1 MGYLGG
7 QDISASCF
15 LVVFIFSTLL
25 LFPVNVWIFELKR
38 NLSIPLGWS
47 YFIGWVVFVLYLTCG
62 EWSGGAWGGGDV
74 GGSGQRKCGER
85 VGGF

>member
-7 QDISASCF
+7 HDFSASCL
-15 LVVFIFSTLL
+15 LVVLIFSTLM

-38 NLSIPLGWS
+38 NLSIPIGWS
-47 YFIGWVVFVLYLTCG
+47 YFIGWVVFVLYVTCG
-62 EWSGGAWGGGDV
+62 KWSGGAGEGGDV

-85 VGGF
+85 AGGF